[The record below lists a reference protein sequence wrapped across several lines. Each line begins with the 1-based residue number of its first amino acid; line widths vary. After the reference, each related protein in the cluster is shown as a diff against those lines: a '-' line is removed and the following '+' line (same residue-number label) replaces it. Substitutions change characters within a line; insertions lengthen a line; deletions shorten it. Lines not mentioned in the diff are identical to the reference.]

1 MEGNDAHRET
11 ASLLGEKCLPS
22 PLITCEKLVGV
33 WVVFLYYCIY
43 CILLYILYT
52 IVYYCIVY
60 NIVYYYKFMEI
71 WDTSTMPMGGHH
83 PLQHGRDPT
92 FISSNTSRGV

>member
-33 WVVFLYYCIY
+33 WIVGLFANTNLWRFG
-43 CILLYILYT
+43 LL
-52 IVYYCIVY
+52 VA
-60 NIVYYYKFMEI
+60 
-71 WDTSTMPMGGHH
+71 MPMGGHH
-83 PLQHGRDPT
+83 PLQLGQDPT
-92 FISSNTSRGV
+92 FICSNTSCGCKAYSDCGQK